1 MTTHVMIDLETLGT
15 TPDAVI
21 LSIGGV
27 KFDPN
32 GDRIFDEFIYKLDID
47 EQQQRGR
54 ITNEDTMSWW
64 ATQPRAV
71 IESAFGLEQRTPVDD
86 MLDHLKRWCVGADA
100 FWAQGPTFDM
110 CMMENL
116 YRQYKKP
123 YPWAFWKVRD
133 SRTLFSIMPTDPRKT
148 MKFAAHD
155 ALEDCKAQAKCV
167 QHSLKQLGVKI
178 K

>member
-54 ITNEDTMSWW
+54 TTNEDTMSWW

-86 MLDHLKRWCVGADA
+86 MLDH
-100 FWAQGPTFDM
+100 
-110 CMMENL
+110 
-116 YRQYKKP
+116 
-123 YPWAFWKVRD
+123 
-133 SRTLFSIMPTDPRKT
+133 
-148 MKFAAHD
+148 
-155 ALEDCKAQAKCV
+155 
-167 QHSLKQLGVKI
+167 
-178 K
+178 